1 MRQGHAGLEGEDEG
15 VTVIRLKPGQS
26 AIVLDA
32 DGSVV
37 ETYIPHAGDDVEAS
51 RGSLIAA
58 LLAVMS
64 EDELDALIEEVLFV
78 DPEVE
83 KS

>member
-1 MRQGHAGLEGEDEG
+1 M
-15 VTVIRLKPGQS
+15 TVIRLKLGQS

-37 ETYIPHAGDDVEAS
+37 ETHIPHAGDDVEAS

-78 DPEVE
+78 DPEAE